1 MFTSPN
7 VDVQV
12 DRFPKSPNRQ
22 MPAVKKSL
30 WLQIN
35 GSSEQKLRFEPSIFV
50 DISWVYQQ
58 RGTKRFIRILHML
71 NDKMDGDFS
80 SNISKFM
87 CFSPTLCF
95 FLCYE

>member
-12 DRFPKSPNRQ
+12 DWFPKSPNRQ

-50 DISWVYQQ
+50 DISWVYKQ
-58 RGTKRFIRILHML
+58 RGTEAIYQNFAYAERQNGWWFFFQHLEVCVFL
-71 NDKMDGDFS
+71 
-80 SNISKFM
+80 SKFVF
-87 CFSPTLCF
+87 FSL
-95 FLCYE
+95 L